1 MPGSL
6 AHTLVDPRDMCVA
19 SRAERPER
27 FPRPFFPT
35 PISERLV
42 DSGHIAHDLTV
53 NFGSIQKS

>member
-6 AHTLVDPRDMCVA
+6 THTLVDPRDMCVA
-19 SRAERPER
+19 SRAKRPEG

-35 PISERLV
+35 PIIERFV
-42 DSGHIAHDLTV
+42 DSGHIAHYLTD